1 LRAAKIDAIFLHRVA
16 RFVRKD
22 GTVSYEGK
30 RFEVPYELSGQ
41 TVQLVVDPHTETVV
55 GVENEA
61 GESLGL
67 ATLLDALSNLQR
79 ERRKPKPVD
88 TETTAVKRTGPNLVE
103 IACAQ
108 YTHQREA

>member
-1 LRAAKIDAIFLHRVA
+1 M
-16 RFVRKD
+16 RKD
-22 GTVSYEGK
+22 GTVSYEGR

-55 GVENEA
+55 GVESAA
-61 GESLGL
+61 GESIGL
-67 ATLLDALSNLQR
+67 ATLLNTLSNLQR

-88 TETTAVKRTGPNLVE
+88 TETAAVKRTGPNLVE

-108 YTHQREA
+108 YANKREA